1 MKTQNIIIIFTLIFS
16 SCLTTND
23 WFVLKSTDLGFEIE
37 FPNEPKFTQQTSMT
51 EYGKQDFNIYVLES
65 DNLTSS
71 NLNYF
76 AAKTIYPDSLI
87 DRYKNNI
94 DEFFNSSIQN
104 SIESVQGK
112 KIHDKVIYYLDY
124 PGREVKFDFKNG
136 EAVITMRI
144 YLVDNAVYLL
154 QTITYPEKD

>member
-37 FPNEPKFTQQTSMT
+37 FPNEPKFIQQTSMT

-71 NLNYF
+71 N
-76 AAKTIYPDSLI
+76 
-87 DRYKNNI
+87 
-94 DEFFNSSIQN
+94 

-124 PGREVKFDFKNG
+124 PGREVKIDFKNG

-154 QTITYPEKD
+154 QTITYPEKDYNKSQTKFFNSFKLLDE